1 MKTYPTDVR
10 QNFNVQ
16 GAGPASW
23 GPVANENWKMFA
35 PLADAQAGMGM
46 IEGVTDEAVMV
57 DAKVLGGMYAQ
68 FDYLAPLTSDIR
80 ARVVVGQVSD
90 SQGQMG
96 ILEYPSDIFDRDK
109 TPTPFIDTYTAGSA
123 HVLKVRRITSDLGE
137 LYWAAA

>member
-16 GAGPASW
+16 GSGPANW
-23 GPVANENWKMFA
+23 GPVANENWRMFA
-35 PLADAQAGMGM
+35 PLADAQAGLGM
-46 IEGVTDEAVMV
+46 IEGVTDEAMMF

-80 ARVVVGQVSD
+80 ARVVIGKVSD
-90 SQGQMG
+90 PQGQMDVM
-96 ILEYPSDIFDRDK
+96 EYPSDIFDRDT
-109 TPTPFIDTYTAGSA
+109 TPMPFIDTYTPGGA